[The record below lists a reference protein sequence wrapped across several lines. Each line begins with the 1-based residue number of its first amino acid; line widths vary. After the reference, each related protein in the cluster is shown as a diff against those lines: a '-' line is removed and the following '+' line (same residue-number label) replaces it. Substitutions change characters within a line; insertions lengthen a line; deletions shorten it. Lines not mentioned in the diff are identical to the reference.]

1 MQKNIFFVVFCVG
14 ILLLILVYAFFQ
26 QKPGNITETPVDILP
41 DNNTETTQIADSYS
55 LNSAI
60 TAGIPFNQL
69 LDKIIEDF
77 NFHDLL
83 VGQFS
88 KIESVEQFSYFEYI
102 FGRQLILFVA
112 LKEKNLEML
121 HKYNTLN
128 CKANNCDFPES
139 EVSVTEQKVISSLKE
154 KGYYD
159 GEYTDPDGS
168 LDLVFLSVANK
179 TTLEKIA
186 ICQEKLPKDSG
197 SYRICMDAI
206 YYMASSKDEQFCEK
220 IIDPLFVRLCKDTY
234 R

>member
-26 QKPGNITETPVDILP
+26 QKPRNITETPVDILP

-60 TAGIPFNQL
+60 TAGIPFDKL

-77 NFHDLL
+77 NFRDLL

-102 FGRQLILFVA
+102 FGRQLVLFIA
-112 LKEKNLEML
+112 LKEQNLAML
-121 HKYNTLN
+121 HKYNILN
-128 CKANNCDFPES
+128 CKANNCDFPEN
-139 EVSVTEQKVISSLKE
+139 EVSVTEQKIISSLKE

-206 YYMASSKDEQFCEK
+206 YYMASSNDEQFCEK
-220 IIDPLFVRLCKDTY
+220 IIDPLFARLCKDTY

>member
-41 DNNTETTQIADSYS
+41 DNNTETMKIADSYS

-60 TAGIPFNQL
+60 TAGIPFDKL
-69 LDKIIEDF
+69 LDKIFEDF
-77 NFHDLL
+77 NFRDLL

-88 KIESVEQFSYFEYI
+88 KIKSVEQFSYFEYI
-102 FGRQLILFVA
+102 FGRQLVLFIA
-112 LKEKNLEML
+112 LKEKDLEML
-121 HKYNTLN
+121 HKYNALN
-128 CKANNCDFPES
+128 CRANNCDFPES
-139 EVSVTEQKVISSLKE
+139 EISKTEQKIVSSLIE

-168 LDLVFLSVANK
+168 LDLVFLSVTNK
-179 TTLEKIA
+179 TISEKIA
-186 ICQEKLPKDSG
+186 ICKEKLPQDSD

-206 YYMASSKDEQFCEK
+206 YYMASSKDDPLCER
-220 IIDPLFVRLCKDTY
+220 IVDPLFARLCKDTY
-234 R
+234 Q